1 MKKVRT
7 DLLLSRIKVKT
18 CYGTFPEEVD
28 HITLDSREAKKGWVF
43 VARVGFNLDSHQF
56 IPAALSQGCRF
67 IVADRF
73 VEVPEDV
80 GLLVVRDTPRVASL
94 LAQYIYDFPS
104 KAMHVVGI
112 TGTSGKTSTA
122 SMIHSLLGLLQEKSA
137 IIGTNGFCVEEE
149 RVLNI
154 NTTPETTLLTR
165 QFAQARE
172 KGARHMVME
181 VSSHA
186 LSLGRTAGIDYDITI
201 FTNLSHEHLD
211 FYRDLYHYGY
221 TKGMLLSQ
229 MGSDLSQEKYVIL
242 NGDDPLLEEMAMET
256 GYEILRFSL
265 KDPAAEFF
273 ARDIEEGPQGTTFT
287 LVCPQGDFQLSSPY
301 LGKINVENLLC
312 AVMTLWLKGFA
323 MESIIQ
329 QIPSLPPIEGRLQF
343 IAKEELP
350 ITLLVDYAL
359 TPDGLERVLDA
370 VKPLVK
376 KRLILLTAMWG
387 MGRDIT
393 KAPKMGRISSV
404 ADYVVFT
411 NNHPGDDDR
420 QRLVDELEKGITHK
434 NYKKFLE
441 RREAIEHA
449 IEVSEAGD
457 VVLLSGRGSEP
468 FITVEGMKRVPFRD
482 DLIALEFARK
492 KYKGL

>member
-1 MKKVRT
+1 MKT

-18 CYGTFPEEVD
+18 CYGNFPEEVSN
-28 HITLDSREAKKGWVF
+28 ITLDSREAREGWVF
-43 VARVGFNLDSHQF
+43 VARVGFNVDSHKF
-56 IPAALSQGCRF
+56 IPGALAQGCRF
-67 IVADRF
+67 VVADRYL
-73 VEVPEDV
+73 ELPQDV
-80 GLLVVRDTPRVASL
+80 GLLVVQDTPRVASL
-94 LAQYIYDFPS
+94 MAQYIYDFPS
-104 KAMHVVGI
+104 TKMNVVGV

-122 SMIHSLLGLLQEKSA
+122 TMIHSLLGLLEEKSA
-137 IIGTNGFCVEEE
+137 IIGTNGFCVGEEQ
-149 RVLNI
+149 VLNI

-165 QFAQARE
+165 QFAQAS
-172 KGARHMVME
+172 KQKARHMVME

-211 FYRDLYHYGY
+211 FYRDIYHYGY

-229 MGSDLSQEKYVIL
+229 MGSDLSREKYVIL
-242 NGDDPLLEEMAMET
+242 NGDDPFLKEMRMET
-256 GYEILRFSL
+256 GYEILEFSL
-265 KDPAAEFF
+265 KDPRAEFF
-273 ARDIEEGPQGTTFT
+273 AGDIEEGPQGTLFT
-287 LVCPQGDFQLSSPY
+287 LKCPEGEFKLNSPY

-312 AVMTLWLKGFA
+312 ALMSLWLKGFA
-323 MESIIQ
+323 MEAIVE

-343 IAKEELP
+343 IGKEELP

-359 TPDGLERVLDA
+359 TPDGLERLLDA
-370 VKPLVK
+370 VKPLVT

-393 KAPKMGRISSV
+393 KAPKMGRISSA

-441 RREAIEHA
+441 RRDAIEHA
-449 IEVSEAGD
+449 IEVSEPGD

-492 KYKGL
+492 KYNRR